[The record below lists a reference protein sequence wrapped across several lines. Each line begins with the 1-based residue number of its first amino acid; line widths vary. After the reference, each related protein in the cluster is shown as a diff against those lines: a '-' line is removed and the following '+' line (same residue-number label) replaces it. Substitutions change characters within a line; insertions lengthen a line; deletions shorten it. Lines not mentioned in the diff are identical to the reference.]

1 MTTTLSLRDKVRN
14 KELRTIPVSVLRP
27 NPKNPPERTMDNAS
41 FQTLLRE
48 VRRFGVVEPIG
59 VHKRTSMVINGH
71 RRWMAAKAAGLSNI
85 DAFVYD
91 ITDEEMDELFLALNT
106 TGRKF
111 TSGEELFT
119 HLKGGK
125 ITKKTMNAIDHI
137 VKLSLFGKRTRDHHL
152 SIIRAGMKSPV
163 TYRSAIQMFTKLTEE
178 VRRGSLLK
186 WQYLCLEWITKVS
199 GPYKMKN
206 FCDDNID
213 ADVLLDAVK
222 KQKPIKRSWSI

>member
-1 MTTTLSLRDKVRN
+1 MLTLRDKVQN
-14 KELRTIPVSVLRP
+14 KELVTIPVSRLVP
-27 NPKNPPERTMDNAS
+27 NPKNPPERTMDNTS

-71 RRWMAAKAAGLSNI
+71 RRWMAAKAAGLSEI

-119 HLKGGK
+119 YLKGGK
-125 ITKKTMNAIDHI
+125 ITNKTRNAVERLVRLSMYGKK
-137 VKLSLFGKRTRDHHL
+137 TRDHHL
-152 SIIRAGMKSPV
+152 QIIRAGMKSPV
-163 TYRSAIQMFTKLTEE
+163 TYWSAIQMFTKLTEE
-178 VRRGSLLK
+178 VRKGSLLK
-186 WQYLCLEWITKVS
+186 WQFLCLEWITKVG

-206 FCDDNID
+206 FCDDKID
-213 ADVLLDAVK
+213 ADVLLDAVRQ
-222 KQKPIKRSWSI
+222 QKSIKRSWSI

>member
-1 MTTTLSLRDKVRN
+1 MLTLRDKVRN
-14 KELRTIPVSVLRP
+14 KELVTISVSRLVP

-41 FQTLLRE
+41 FKTLLHE

-59 VHKRTSMVINGH
+59 IHKRTSMVINGH
-71 RRWMAAKAAGLSNI
+71 RRWMAAKAAGLSEI

-106 TGRKF
+106 TARKF

-125 ITKKTMNAIDHI
+125 ITKKTMNAIEHI
-137 VKLSLFGKRTRDHHL
+137 VRLSEHGRKDPDHHL
-152 SIIRAGMKSPV
+152 QIIRAGRKSPV

-178 VRRGSLLK
+178 IRLGSLLK
-186 WQYLCLEWITKVS
+186 WQFLCLEWITKVS

-206 FCDDNID
+206 FCDDDID

-222 KQKPIKRSWSI
+222 QQKPIKRSWSI

>member
-1 MTTTLSLRDKVRN
+1 MTTLRDKVRA
-14 KELRTIPVSVLRP
+14 KKLKTIPVSRLVP
-27 NPKNPPERTMDNAS
+27 NPKNPPERTMDNTS
-41 FQTLLRE
+41 FKTLLHE
-48 VRRFGVVEPIG
+48 VRKFGVVEPIG

-71 RRWMAAKAAGLSNI
+71 RRWMAARAAGLSEI

-213 ADVLLDAVK
+213 ADVLLDAVRH
-222 KQKPIKRSWSI
+222 QKPIKRSWSI

>member
-1 MTTTLSLRDKVRN
+1 MITTLKDKVRN
-14 KELRTIPVSVLRP
+14 KVLKTISVSALVP
-27 NPKNPPERTMDNAS
+27 NPKNPPERTMDNVG
-41 FQTLLRE
+41 FKTLLHE

-125 ITKKTMNAIDHI
+125 ITKKTMKAIEHI
-137 VKLSLFGKRTRDHHL
+137 VRLSEYGKKKPDHHL
-152 SIIRAGMKSPV
+152 QIIRAGRKSPV

-178 VRRGSLLK
+178 IRKGSLLK
-186 WQYLCLEWITKVS
+186 WQFLCLEWITKVS
-199 GPYKMKN
+199 GPYKMKG

-213 ADVLLDAVK
+213 AEVLLDAVRQ
-222 KQKPIKRSWSI
+222 QKPIKRSWSI

>member
-1 MTTTLSLRDKVRN
+1 MLTLRDKVRN
-14 KELRTIPVSVLRP
+14 KQLRNVPVTLLVP

-41 FQTLLRE
+41 FKTLLHE

-59 VHKRTSMVINGH
+59 IHKRTSMVINGH
-71 RRWMAAKAAGLSNI
+71 RRLMAAKAAGLSTI

-119 HLKGGK
+119 HLNGGK
-125 ITKKTMNAIDHI
+125 ITRKTMNAIEHI
-137 VKLSLFGKRTRDHHL
+137 VKLSVHGKKDPDHHL
-152 SIIRAGMKSPV
+152 QIIRAGRKSPV

-178 VRRGSLLK
+178 VRKGSLLK
-186 WQYLCLEWITKVS
+186 WQFLCLEWVTKVA

-222 KQKPIKRSWSI
+222 QQKPIKRSWSI

>member
-27 NPKNPPERTMDNAS
+27 NPKNPPERTMDNAG
-41 FQTLLRE
+41 FKTLLRE
-48 VRRFGVVEPIG
+48 VKRFGVVEPIG

-119 HLKGGK
+119 HLNGGK

-152 SIIRAGMKSPV
+152 QIIRAGRKSPV

-178 VRRGSLLK
+178 IRKGSLLK
-186 WQYLCLEWITKVS
+186 WQFLCLEWITKVS
-199 GPYKMKN
+199 GPYKMNN

-213 ADVLLDAVK
+213 AEVLLDAVK
-222 KQKPIKRSWSI
+222 QQKPIKRSWSV

>member
-1 MTTTLSLRDKVRN
+1 MITLRDKVRN
-14 KELRTIPVSVLRP
+14 KELRTIPVSMVGT
-27 NPKNPPERTMDNAS
+27 NPKNPPERTMDNTS
-41 FQTLLRE
+41 FKVLLHE
-48 VRRFGVVEPIG
+48 VRRFGVIEPVG
-59 VHKRTSMVINGH
+59 VQKRTTMLINGN
-71 RRWMAAKAAGLSNI
+71 RRVQAAKAAGLSEI

-91 ITDEEMDELFLALNT
+91 ITDEEMDELFLSLNT

-119 HLKGGK
+119 HLEGGK
-125 ITKKTMNAIDHI
+125 ITKKTMNAIEHI
-137 VKLSLFGKRTRDHHL
+137 VRLSEYGKKKPDHHL
-152 SIIRAGMKSPV
+152 QIIRAGRKSPV

-178 VRRGSLLK
+178 VRKGSLLK
-186 WQYLCLEWITKVS
+186 WQFLCLEWITKVS